1 MIAACCH
8 CQSAVLG
15 LLESSECSGAKKQ
28 SFFGCDTIS
37 SKSEKLKLKGYNLLQ
52 YSPFL
57 LIANIRKNK
66 IEFFFWHIW
75 IL

>member
-1 MIAACCH
+1 
-8 CQSAVLG
+8 
-15 LLESSECSGAKKQ
+15 
-28 SFFGCDTIS
+28 
-37 SKSEKLKLKGYNLLQ
+37 LQ